1 MGVDL
6 IQLEERT
13 MPLNTQISVYLKHR
27 VGSLNELCT
36 DLSDAGINIKALS
49 TVDDIDWAVVELIV
63 DDIERA
69 KVVLGK
75 LELRYAESLVLTIE
89 LENKPGAL
97 AEVIKPL
104 SENNINIVHTFLT
117 GVGRRSLLVLHTT
130 DNKKADAIIRHS
142 VAEH

>member
-1 MGVDL
+1 M
-6 IQLEERT
+6 
-13 MPLNTQISVYLKHR
+13 
-27 VGSLNELCT
+27 
-36 DLSDAGINIKALS
+36 
-49 TVDDIDWAVVELIV
+49 
-63 DDIERA
+63 
-69 KVVLGK
+69 
-75 LELRYAESLVLTIE
+75 TIE